1 MREMGDIPARRADG
15 AGADLPLP
23 TDLPRRASLVGEA
36 KRRLSAD
43 GRHPERN
50 PDGTRSTAQKLQDKK
65 VLLTSHLIFMG
76 SEGFAVLFC
85 CRQTFAR
92 EELGYGGGRGVVASN
107 KAAMGKKIMW

>member
-1 MREMGDIPARRADG
+1 MQTDVCARWARRADG

-23 TDLPRRASLVGEA
+23 TDLPRRASVDGEA

-43 GRHPERN
+43 GHHPDRN
-50 PDGTRSTAQKLQDKK
+50 PDRTRSTAQKLQDKK

-92 EELGYGGGRGVVASN
+92 EELGYGGGRGL
-107 KAAMGKKIMW
+107 K